1 MKDINAIDLVGFI
14 EHPFPLTYSLK
25 PRASQWY
32 RNKRGQ
38 NVRFDIPNLLE
49 CLEKQGDS
57 AEASK
62 HQECFGYNWYA
73 HLGFFRK
80 QRLTLLFFRRYFRV
94 LFDKQNKDNAKFQ
107 LYCKYSATK
116 QIAVRFGIANL
127 KWSWYTS
134 APVVEGCRKS
144 LFMQEGHTFRTMA
157 SFPFV
162 SQLKMQMSDVA
173 EEHHKDIVFSVGF
186 TMIMDLLS
194 DKYAL
199 NEHGL
204 VE

>member
-1 MKDINAIDLVGFI
+1 MSDSI
-14 EHPFPLTYSLK
+14 FPTFSNVWKNREILLK
-25 PRASQWY
+25 QVNIKSVLATI
-32 RNKRGQ
+32 GMHTLF
-38 NVRFDIPNLLE
+38 VF
-49 CLEKQGDS
+49 
-57 AEASK
+57 SK
-62 HQECFGYNWYA
+62 E
-73 HLGFFRK
+73 

-144 LFMQEGHTFRTMA
+144 LFMQEGHGFRTMA

-173 EEHHKDIVFSVGF
+173 EEYHKDIVFSVGF

-194 DKYAL
+194 DKYML
-199 NEHGL
+199 NERGL